1 MESINEYTLEQPKSL
16 NNITKSKCMPTIIDM
31 VEYIIALRQEV
42 NKKDNIIQQLNQLL
56 ETNNKGKKN
65 K

>member
-1 MESINEYTLEQPKSL
+1 
-16 NNITKSKCMPTIIDM
+16 MPTIIDM